1 MAARTYGDV
10 WRSVSLQVP
19 AAPVTLIQKWV
30 QQAYEQLVGR
40 RHWVWLRRDAIL
52 ATLAQRTVSVTFT
65 NNSTAITSTA
75 GFVVATDPGRQ
86 LRVGNGFIYTIASV
100 STTSAAVLTQA
111 YQGPSG
117 AAAALI
123 HDRYLVMPADF
134 RSFYSVVNPQVPGL
148 PVVWWIGQDQLDL
161 VDPQRSQSDSY
172 LRVLASAKV
181 SLVPATLGRVL
192 YEAWPSPSAAS
203 QYPLTYFARVDQLAD
218 DDLLQ
223 GVLATQTL
231 ALEQG
236 ALAHAARWPG
246 TEQRKNPYFNLALAT
261 QLSKDFDIA
270 VKALDLQDDDQY
282 LQDLQQVDLTTYG
295 LGGDTHTL
303 RATDATLSDYY

>member
-10 WRSVSLQVP
+10 WRSVALQVP

-52 ATLAQRTVSVTFT
+52 ATLAPRTLTTTFT
-65 NNSTAITSTA
+65 NTSTAITSAA

-86 LRVGNGFIYTIASV
+86 IRVGSGPIYTIASV
-100 STTSAAVLTQA
+100 SSTSAAVLTQA

-117 AAAALI
+117 VGSALI

-134 RSFYSVVNPQVPGL
+134 RSFFSVVNPAAPSVPIA
-148 PVVWWIGQDQLDL
+148 WWIGQDVLDL
-161 VDPQRSQSDSY
+161 VDQQRSDTDSY
-172 LRVLASAKV
+172 FRVLASAKI
-181 SLVPATLGRVL
+181 SLAPATLGRVL
-192 YEAWPSPSAAS
+192 YEAWPAPTAAAS
-203 QYPLTYFARVDQLAD
+203 YPLTYFARVDQLGD
-218 DDLLQ
+218 DDLFQ

-246 TEQRKNPYFNLALAT
+246 TETRKNPYFNLPLAQ
-261 QLSKDFDIA
+261 QLSKDFDLA

-282 LQDLQQVDLTTYG
+282 LQDLLQTDLRSYG
-295 LGGDTHTL
+295 LGGGTQTL
-303 RATDATLSDYY
+303 RSTDATLDDYL